1 MKSVLA
7 TSLFAA
13 ALFAASPA
21 FEVASIKPAAPP
33 TDGRIMVRMGG
44 DAGRLDYTNVSL
56 LNIITAAYKVKEHQ
70 ISGPEWLGS
79 VRFDLTAKLPDGA
92 SHDQVPEMLQTFL
105 ADRFKLVVHK
115 ESKVMPSYAL
125 VVAKGGPK
133 MQETDS
139 PEGPQGGGRMM
150 MGPKGRHLS
159 GKLTM
164 KQLADNLS
172 RWLDRPVTDATE
184 LTKVYD
190 IDLQW
195 SGDDGPQSM
204 RALRALGPG
213 KDGPEGGPRPEG
225 HNDDSADAPALPT
238 ALQEELGLR
247 LDSRKEP
254 ADIITIDHI
263 ERAPSEN

>member
-1 MKSVLA
+1 MRIVFA
-7 TSLFAA
+7 ASLFAA
-13 ALFAASPA
+13 ALFAETPA

-44 DAGRLDYTNVSL
+44 DAGRVDYTNVSL

-70 ISGPEWLGS
+70 ISGPEWLSS
-79 VRFDLTAKLPDGA
+79 VRFDLTAKLPEGA
-92 SHDQVPEMLQTFL
+92 SRDQVPAMLQNFL
-105 ADRFKLVVHK
+105 ADRFKLVTHK
-115 ESKVMPSYAL
+115 ETKVMPSYAL

-133 MQETDS
+133 LQETDAPAG
-139 PEGPQGGGRMM
+139 PEGGARMM
-150 MGPKGRHLS
+150 MGPKGRRMT
-159 GKLTM
+159 GKITM

-195 SGDDGPQSM
+195 TGDEGPQSL
-204 RALRALGPG
+204 RALRGPG
-213 KDGPEGGPRPEG
+213 PGGPEGGGPRPEG

-238 ALQEELGLR
+238 ALQEKLGLR

-263 ERAPSEN
+263 ERAPTEN